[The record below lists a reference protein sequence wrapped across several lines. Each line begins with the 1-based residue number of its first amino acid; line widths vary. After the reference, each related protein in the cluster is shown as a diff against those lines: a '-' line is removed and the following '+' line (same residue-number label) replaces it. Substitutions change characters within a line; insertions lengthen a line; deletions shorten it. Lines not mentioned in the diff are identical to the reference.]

1 MEQRETLTMEQRLL
15 LFPCFPNASDAEIE
29 VAKILIHLPHMISEF
44 ETPLPIPLALV
55 WGCKGKRSALALKN
69 DGGASTLRRL
79 IGPDFL
85 SSLPLWASLA
95 PRPLAAKAPP
105 PPPVPNAVKEETSSP
120 DTPLRFEPSESD
132 EKQPDH
138 LRSKLLGRKRK
149 TEEWITIVDELT
161 SKKKLRNQELENV
174 KRFFDKMDG
183 LNLEL
188 KARKQELM
196 RLGHKLEE
204 EQRLDTDPSPEPTV
218 QLSQPT
224 QLTFVTPPQAAPNQ
238 EPYQHPMPM
247 QMQIP
252 SPPSVIFYQH
262 QLQQLIM
269 DQTAKNQRREFNVGP
284 RGGHVNLCFKD
295 SIVLNSSQPFDLGLV
310 NKDMIRKRAAEARQ
324 KRLEICRVKKS
335 RFHSR

>member
-29 VAKILIHLPHMISEF
+29 VAKILINLPHMISEF
-44 ETPLPIPLALV
+44 ETPLPIQLALV
-55 WGCKGKRSALALKN
+55 WGCKRKRSVLALKN
-69 DGGASTLRRL
+69 DGGASSLRRL

-95 PRPLAAKAPP
+95 PGPLAAMAPP

-120 DTPLRFEPSESD
+120 DTPLCFEPSESD

-138 LRSKLLGRKRK
+138 LRSKLLGQKRK
-149 TEEWITIVDELT
+149 TEEWIPIVDELT
-161 SKKKLRNQELENV
+161 SKKKLRNQELVNV
-174 KRFFDKMDG
+174 KRFFEKMDG

-188 KARKQELM
+188 KARK
-196 RLGHKLEE
+196 EE
-204 EQRLDTDPSPEPTV
+204 EEEPRLDSDASPEPTE

-224 QLTFVTPPQAAPNQ
+224 QLKSVTLPQPAPNQ
-238 EPYQHPMPM
+238 EPYQHPEQVKMPMPM
-247 QMQIP
+247 QIQIP
-252 SPPSVIFYQH
+252 PPPSVIFYQH

-269 DQTAKNQRREFNVGP
+269 DQTAKNQRREINVGP
-284 RGGHVNLCFKD
+284 RGGNFNLCFKD
-295 SIVLNSSQPFDLGLV
+295 SIVLNSSQPFDLSLV
-310 NKDMIRKRAAEARQ
+310 NKDVIRKRAAEARQ
-324 KRLEICRVKKS
+324 KRLEICRVKKP